1 MPNKALAWMSSQRIC
16 PICEGKFLPIRK
28 KQIYDQPY
36 CRRQAHLRKKNKA
49 EYNKAYQEGLEEG
62 KRESARE
69 IQTLKDRVY
78 YLESKYVP
86 SIPSKGSEEPP
97 F

>member
-1 MPNKALAWMSSQRIC
+1 MNNWQFERRNCKVCDGPFTPKRENQL
-16 PICEGKFLPIRK
+16 
-28 KQIYDQPY
+28 YDQPY
-36 CRRQAHLRKKNKA
+36 CKKQAFLKRERDKT
-49 EYNKAYQEGLEEG
+49 YNKAYQEGLEEG